1 MDRRTF
7 LGSAAL
13 AASMLPLSSMVGA
26 APASRGRLLPVPLAK
41 GDTIGLVS
49 PSSATDDSFNLQLA
63 REAMEALGFKV
74 KAGAHYDARRG
85 HLAGTDAQRAG
96 DLNAMFADKT
106 VKAII
111 CTRGGSGAAR
121 LLPVALNK
129 GDTIGLVSPSS
140 ATDDSFNLQL
150 AREAME
156 ALGFKVKTGAHY
168 DARRG
173 HLAGTDAQRAG
184 DLNSMFADKTI
195 KAIVCTRG
203 GSGAA
208 RLLPLLDYD
217 SIRRNPKVLLGYS
230 DITALHSAIH
240 AKTGLV
246 TFHGQIGS
254 GSWNKFNVD
263 QFQRVLLDRELV
275 EYRNKIE
282 LGDELVPRQNR
293 TITLRGGKARGELV
307 GGNLTVLTALAGSPY
322 LPDFSGKILFLE
334 DVGEAPYRV
343 DRMFSTLK
351 LMGALDKLAGF
362 IFGECT
368 DCKPGDGYGSLTLEQ
383 IFDDYITPLKIP
395 AYRGAMIGHI
405 REQFIVPVGGKVE
418 LDADAGTFRLLEPVF
433 QA

>member
-13 AASMLPLSSMVGA
+13 AASLLPWSGIASA
-26 APASRGRLLPVPLAK
+26 ASPVRGRLLPVPIAK

-63 REAMEALGFKV
+63 REAMEAF
-74 KAGAHYDARRG
+74 
-85 HLAGTDAQRAG
+85 
-96 DLNAMFADKT
+96 
-106 VKAII
+106 
-111 CTRGGSGAAR
+111 
-121 LLPVALNK
+121 
-129 GDTIGLVSPSS
+129 
-140 ATDDSFNLQL
+140 
-150 AREAME
+150 
-156 ALGFKVKTGAHY
+156 GFKVKTGAHY

-173 HLAGTDAQRAG
+173 HLAGTDAERAG
-184 DLNSMFADKTI
+184 DLNAMFVDKTV

-293 TITLRGGKARGELV
+293 TITIRGGKARGELV

-322 LPDFSGKILFLE
+322 LPDFDGKILFLE
-334 DVGEAPYRV
+334 DVSEAPYRV

-351 LMGALDKLAGF
+351 LMGALDKVAGV

-383 IFDDYITPLKIP
+383 ILDDYILPLKVP

>member
-1 MDRRTF
+1 MDRRKF
-7 LGSAAL
+7 LGTTAL
-13 AASMLPLSSMVGA
+13 AGLLPLVGMGGAQA
-26 APASRGRLLPVPLAK
+26 A
-41 GDTIGLVS
+41 
-49 PSSATDDSFNLQLA
+49 A
-63 REAMEALGFKV
+63 RK
-74 KAGAHYDARRG
+74 
-85 HLAGTDAQRAG
+85 
-96 DLNAMFADKT
+96 
-106 VKAII
+106 
-111 CTRGGSGAAR
+111 R

-156 ALGFKVKTGAHY
+156 ALGFKVKAGPHLASRY
-168 DARRG
+168 G
-173 HLAGTDAQRAG
+173 HLAGTDAERAG
-184 DLNSMFADKTI
+184 DLNMMFADSSVR
-195 KAIVCTRG
+195 AIVCVRG

-217 SIRRNPKVLLGYS
+217 VIRRNPKVLLGYS

-254 GSWNKFNVD
+254 GSWNAFNAD
-263 QFQRVLLDRELV
+263 QFRRVFFDRELV

-282 LGDELVPRQNR
+282 AGDELVPRQNR
-293 TITLRGGKARGELV
+293 TIAITGGKARGELV

-334 DVGEAPYRV
+334 DVGEAPYRI

-351 LMGALDKLAGF
+351 LMGALDKVAGVV
-362 IFGECT
+362 FGECT

-383 IFDDYITPLKIP
+383 IFDDYIKPLKIP

-418 LDADAGTFRLLEPVF
+418 LDAEAGSFRLLEPVF